1 MTNCLWSYS
10 FHYHI
15 TFYSKRVLFGR
26 LPAKIALLHSI
37 LKNISLC
44 WNLLCFTEVFVVKA
58 LMLYQ
63 FPYMAGLDDNFMGKF
78 LLIGNIG
85 FLFITQTSRLY
96 IGSFHE
102 SLEYQILTGIRMS
115 ARTIFWPIYMTIILS
130 LFGFAFGSITIKK
143 FHEKL
148 KEHNFQKNL
157 NVKVNETISTVDVGQ
172 KKSVQNPPIVFNN
185 SKHNIP
191 LLNGIQFAIVGSA
204 FFVIVTTF
212 IFFFSY
218 LGAYSNVND
227 DMIIY
232 KSFLYRGHLNESIFS
247 VILPILYLATKEDFC
262 RFAKMI
268 INNCHN
274 L

>member
-1 MTNCLWSYS
+1 M
-10 FHYHI
+10 
-15 TFYSKRVLFGR
+15 
-26 LPAKIALLHSI
+26 
-37 LKNISLC
+37 
-44 WNLLCFTEVFVVKA
+44 VKA

-191 LLNGIQFAIVGSA
+191 LLNGIQFAILGAV
-204 FFVIVTTF
+204 FLVIITTF
-212 IFFFSY
+212 IFLFSY
-218 LGAYSNVND
+218 LGVYVND
-227 DMIIY
+227 RMIIY
-232 KSFLYRGHLNESIFS
+232 KSFLYRGYLNAFIFS
-247 VILPILYLATKEDFC
+247 IILPILYLATKEDFR
-262 RFAKMI
+262 RFSKMT
-268 INNCHN
+268 INNYLN
-274 L
+274 V